1 MQTSKKKRT
10 IVPWNQHTKSNA
22 SLEGA
27 NKPAKN
33 TIGSAKDIWHVGGER
48 EFGVEG
54 DAEVPNFA
62 HLFKLM
68 LGPTQLPNAKV
79 VPLLSYSA
87 TLQHTTHQLSDRDD
101 QLSST
106 DKILLTLS
114 WLQSGRRASVR
125 EMLMCIGNFNL
136 VWKFCVL
143 YKCYRTIWMLDACVN
158 LIFLFSELWA
168 QHQITVWLDQYKHF

>member
-87 TLQHTTHQLSDRDD
+87 THYTSAEWPEWPAVQHRQDIVDIVMT
-101 QLSST
+101 
-106 DKILLTLS
+106 
-114 WLQSGRRASVR
+114 A
-125 EMLMCIGNFNL
+125 
-136 VWKFCVL
+136 VWKKS
-143 YKCYRTIWMLDACVN
+143 KCTRNVDVHWKFQSCMEILCF
-158 LIFLFSELWA
+158 I
-168 QHQITVWLDQYKHF
+168 